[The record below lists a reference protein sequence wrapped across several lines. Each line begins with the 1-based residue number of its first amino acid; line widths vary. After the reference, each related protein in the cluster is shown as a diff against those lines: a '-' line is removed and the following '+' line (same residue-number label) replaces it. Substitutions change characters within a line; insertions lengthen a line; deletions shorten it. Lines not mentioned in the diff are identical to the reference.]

1 MPSAANIPIVLST
14 SGSVSANSSFLTIQL
29 LRARFLNRYLEDWRL
44 ILGSSCPVF
53 MDAFLHSV
61 ERESRGLVNRIDHEI
76 SSGSI
81 APVPRTLETGRQT
94 KL

>member
-14 SGSVSANSSFLTIQL
+14 SGSVSADSSFLTIQL

-44 ILGSSCPVF
+44 ILGPSCPVF
-53 MDAFLHSV
+53 MDAFLHSI
-61 ERESRGLVNRIDHEI
+61 ERESRGLVKRIDHEI

-81 APVPRTLETGRQT
+81 ASVPRTFETGRQT